1 MEMLR
6 AFRDLVAGERDDSI
20 SFLGDLAVMRG
31 VRKFPQRVKCAML
44 AWRALEEALR
54 QSAGEATVSTE
65 GDLSS

>member
-6 AFRDLVAGERDDSI
+6 AFRDLVAGEGDDSSSI
-20 SFLGDLAVMRG
+20 LGDLRMMRG
-31 VRKFPQRVKCAML
+31 VRRFPQRVKCAML

-65 GDLSS
+65 DDR